1 MGILL
6 FVPIAI
12 DCVSQKIYRDLLCG
26 RQYKQGQQPPV
37 RSASISTA
45 SAVTGFI
52 LAAAAAATA
61 TAATA
66 AVTAATE
73 WLSFLGTGSWQG
85 TPSQS
90 ASEYRELWQQQ

>member
-52 LAAAAAATA
+52 LAAT